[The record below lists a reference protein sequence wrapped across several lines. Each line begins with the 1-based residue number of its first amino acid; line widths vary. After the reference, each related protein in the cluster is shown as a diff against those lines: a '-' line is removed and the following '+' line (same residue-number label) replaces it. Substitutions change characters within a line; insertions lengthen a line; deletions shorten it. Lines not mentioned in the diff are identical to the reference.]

1 MMVVDP
7 LMPPFTSRSTI
18 NSSCALLA
26 RMLNL
31 RLDRVVGGD
40 YLAGEGVVVREDEFL
55 LVCIPPAAQTFA
67 RVLHGAVLL
76 NGFQPTPV
84 TTKVTNK

>member
-1 MMVVDP
+1 MCSLGRVLD
-7 LMPPFTSRSTI
+7 L
-18 NSSCALLA
+18 C
-26 RMLNL
+26 
-31 RLDRVVGGD
+31 LDRVVGGD

-76 NGFQPTPV
+76 NGFQQPTV
-84 TTKVTNK
+84 TTKVTIK